1 MTQTLTR
8 TIEEYSFHEFLDKFQ
23 QAVLEGYRLDLE
35 SNERFP
41 QRFGTLSTVI
51 LIKEETVEEKP
62 SDKDNSI
69 SIINQNKEQQTEVVS
84 TEEAVANIQEVN
96 SVVETTIEA
105 AVKSKGRPKKT

>member
-23 QAVLEGYRLDLE
+23 QAVLEGYHLDLE

-51 LIKEETVEEKP
+51 LVKEETVEETVEEKP

-96 SVVETTIEA
+96 SAVEA